1 MSGQHYSYMKAIHGS
16 FRDAVASPAELGA
29 FLVSHVDRTSGPDTW
44 SQIMKR
50 TADSAWNPFAL
61 SRAMKKETGRNA
73 IANYQETMS
82 ELGELFDAKM
92 QNLEFSQP
100 RILNTAP
107 KLVATGYYQP
117 VYEADG
123 SVLAQKV
130 GLDTFP
136 VEMVRIHPDGREE
149 KVLRVGPAV
158 ITTNRTSVVNGR
170 MVWDAYVPD
179 VRWRRGYSEIM
190 IRDMATGRTRT
201 LTHRTRFMNPVLS
214 PDGARIAVV
223 EYLPDRACSLVVL
236 DAATGDEL
244 RRLPSPGNDMI
255 YTPAWSEDGRRIAMV
270 TQGATQSGR
279 GRALVVADLETG
291 DFREALP
298 HGDEEIGNPVFF
310 GDYVLYKSSLDG
322 VVNIY
327 AVETASGRRYRVTS
341 SKFGADFPA
350 ISPDRTK
357 LLYSDY
363 TAQGYNLAELPLDP
377 ATWKRV
383 ETAPYVGLG
392 YHGQYHDYSAE
403 VPGTQYPVERYRPSA
418 HLFDFHSWGFTSPPP
433 DIGFGLLSN
442 DKMGLLDFH
451 ASVLYN
457 SNEGGAGFATG
468 VSYNRFFPQLNFGF
482 TDRNRHLQFAD
493 HEENFAE
500 RTASAGFRIP
510 LNLSRGY
517 YNTLVS
523 FSANIQ
529 SIDLSGGG
537 LVPLSYGFGFS
548 HVRQSSARDL
558 VPVWAQILRFTYRQT
573 PVARPFTG
581 NYLSADGRFALPGLL
596 KHQSLV
602 LEGGYER
609 QHGTYY
615 FSSQLQFP
623 RGYTAFTG
631 PNLAKFSSTYR
642 APLFYPDWALGQVL
656 YLKRISGD
664 AFYDYGKVADRQF
677 RSTGVEAVF
686 DVNVLH
692 FPEALRV
699 GVRYAYRLDY
709 GNRRIQ
715 PFLAYSW

>member
-29 FLVSHVDRTSGPDTW
+29 FLVGHVDRTSGPDTW

-190 IRDMATGRTRT
+190 IRDMATGHIRT

-236 DAATGDEL
+236 DAASGAEL

-270 TQGATQSGR
+270 TQGATQIGR
-279 GRALVVADLETG
+279 GRALVVANLEG
-291 DFREALP
+291 GNFHEALP

-363 TAQGYNLAELPLDP
+363 TAQGYNLEELPLDP

-392 YHGQYHDYSAE
+392 YHG
-403 VPGTQYPVERYRPSA
+403 PVS
-418 HLFDFHSWGFTSPPP
+418 
-433 DIGFGLLSN
+433 
-442 DKMGLLDFH
+442 
-451 ASVLYN
+451 
-457 SNEGGAGFATG
+457 
-468 VSYNRFFPQLNFGF
+468 
-482 TDRNRHLQFAD
+482 
-493 HEENFAE
+493 
-500 RTASAGFRIP
+500 
-510 LNLSRGY
+510 
-517 YNTLVS
+517 
-523 FSANIQ
+523 
-529 SIDLSGGG
+529 
-537 LVPLSYGFGFS
+537 
-548 HVRQSSARDL
+548 
-558 VPVWAQILRFTYRQT
+558 
-573 PVARPFTG
+573 
-581 NYLSADGRFALPGLL
+581 
-596 KHQSLV
+596 
-602 LEGGYER
+602 
-609 QHGTYY
+609 
-615 FSSQLQFP
+615 
-623 RGYTAFTG
+623 
-631 PNLAKFSSTYR
+631 
-642 APLFYPDWALGQVL
+642 
-656 YLKRISGD
+656 
-664 AFYDYGKVADRQF
+664 
-677 RSTGVEAVF
+677 
-686 DVNVLH
+686 
-692 FPEALRV
+692 
-699 GVRYAYRLDY
+699 
-709 GNRRIQ
+709 
-715 PFLAYSW
+715 

>member
-1 MSGQHYSYMKAIHGS
+1 M
-16 FRDAVASPAELGA
+16 
-29 FLVSHVDRTSGPDTW
+29 
-44 SQIMKR
+44 
-50 TADSAWNPFAL
+50 
-61 SRAMKKETGRNA
+61 
-73 IANYQETMS
+73 
-82 ELGELFDAKM
+82 
-92 QNLEFSQP
+92 
-100 RILNTAP
+100 
-107 KLVATGYYQP
+107 
-117 VYEADG
+117 
-123 SVLAQKV
+123 
-130 GLDTFP
+130 
-136 VEMVRIHPDGREE
+136 
-149 KVLRVGPAV
+149 
-158 ITTNRTSVVNGR
+158 
-170 MVWDAYVPD
+170 
-179 VRWRRGYSEIM
+179 
-190 IRDMATGRTRT
+190 
-201 LTHRTRFMNPVLS
+201 
-214 PDGARIAVV
+214 
-223 EYLPDRACSLVVL
+223 
-236 DAATGDEL
+236 
-244 RRLPSPGNDMI
+244 
-255 YTPAWSEDGRRIAMV
+255 
-270 TQGATQSGR
+270 
-279 GRALVVADLETG
+279 
-291 DFREALP
+291 
-298 HGDEEIGNPVFF
+298 
-310 GDYVLYKSSLDG
+310 
-322 VVNIY
+322 
-327 AVETASGRRYRVTS
+327 
-341 SKFGADFPA
+341 
-350 ISPDRTK
+350 
-357 LLYSDY
+357 
-363 TAQGYNLAELPLDP
+363 
-377 ATWKRV
+377 
-383 ETAPYVGLG
+383 
-392 YHGQYHDYSAE
+392 
-403 VPGTQYPVERYRPSA
+403 PGTQYPVERYQPSA

-433 DIGFGLLSN
+433 DIGFGLMSN

-451 ASVLYN
+451 ASVQYN

-482 TDRNRHLQFAD
+482 SDRNRHLQFAD

-548 HVRQSSARDL
+548 RVRQSSARDL

-573 PVARPFTG
+573 PVARPYTG
-581 NYLSADGRFALPGLL
+581 NYLSADGRFALPGII

-615 FSSQLQFP
+615 FSSQLPFP

-631 PNLAKFSSTYR
+631 PNLSKFSSTYR

-686 DVNVLH
+686 DVNILH

-715 PFLAYSW
+715 PFLAYRW